1 MYTFFEPLEYQKKLK
16 VSKKYWKN
24 TKQESCTKKVQFCT
38 RRRKSL
44 FLTHPV
50 CTGVFINVDF
60 LISPSFIKKSQFS
73 PKRMEDKIGTF
84 HYYENLQN
92 VKREI
97 CKNCKINFWLE
108 LLGFLNNPWAKDNSW
123 EICIPDS
130 KRYYASWRWK
140 FHRQSQNLLSR

>member
-1 MYTFFEPLEYQKKLK
+1 MMIGDAMTPFDPTGTPFDPVLVSMLQFSKLN
-16 VSKKYWKN
+16 SMLP
-24 TKQESCTKKVQFCT
+24 
-38 RRRKSL
+38 SL

-108 LLGFLNNPWAKDNSW
+108 LLGFLNNP
-123 EICIPDS
+123 
-130 KRYYASWRWK
+130 
-140 FHRQSQNLLSR
+140 